1 MEMISALTLIFAI
14 VGQVDPLEPPEKP
27 IKFDDEPA
35 QVAKET
41 IASFGASASNDARL
55 NDVFFLDALHGA
67 AVGDGG
73 AIWRTDDGGT
83 NWRRQISPTN
93 HTLSSVAFR
102 DEKNGL
108 AAGGF
113 VTPYSRKNH
122 GVVLFTLDGGQTWR
136 ERPNL
141 NLPLLR
147 SARFFSG
154 LNGWAV
160 GASSFMFPS
169 GVFFTAD
176 GGRSWTPAASGDLTC
191 WSDGDFIS
199 AAEGALV
206 DGRGAAAV
214 VRRKGIVPSKTDLG
228 DWRGI
233 AKVRLSPS
241 GFGAAVGD
249 GGLVMTTEDGGVTWR
264 SQSGDATLGK
274 SRGFDFSALAVRGE
288 RIWIAGSPG
297 TRVFLS
303 EDGGKSWATH
313 ATGATAT
320 IRSFFFLDDR
330 QGWAVG
336 DWGTILATS
345 DGGRTWTVQRY
356 GAKRVAALAVFAE
369 ANDVPWEALA
379 KIAAQ
384 DGYICEIRV
393 FHSEK
398 ITTPT
403 DDAAAAD
410 DRLREAAFAVGA
422 NDGVFERRFPIR
434 AKVLQLTE
442 ADYKSV
448 WDSLYAGQGE
458 RELESRLVE
467 EIRRLRPEIILAPP
481 ADGRGQTPLNRV
493 LGRVTLKAVGEAA
506 DAASFPEQIAEMG
519 LTPWQTQRIFSADES
534 GGRGGV
540 DVFSSQTIPRWNAT
554 LADAANMARA
564 FVGEKR
570 EEAAATVA
578 FRTTFDLAT
587 DRAARKRFFAEAPAG
602 SNDYPRRAAQGFGAG
617 RGGGDFEGA
626 RRRNALAILERL
638 GKTDGSVG
646 EKLAKIESLSKDLTA
661 DDAVR
666 SLARY
671 ATAATVEG
679 RWSDAADYRRSLV
692 KRFPRHPL
700 ALETYTWLMRY
711 YVSSEIALKERTA
724 SETAE
729 REAPVGATPMKK
741 EEERL
746 RRAVDLETEIEK
758 NAPELI
764 LDSAA
769 RLPLASAYRRLGEK
783 SLAEKVYAALARSGG
798 CDAVRTCAMGERH
811 LAGEEGDSLK
821 PTLLCLRAK
830 EKPNLDGKLDDEIWS
845 RTTPVPLIDSES
857 AGESISCAALA
868 YDDDYLYIAISCRRV
883 ADVEYERTVGA
894 RTRDADLSAHDRMD
908 VSLDVDRDYATF
920 FNLTVDH
927 RGWTADRL
935 NEDATWNPQWF
946 VAASDDGE
954 AWTVEAAIPFSQL
967 SAEKIKS
974 GDVWGLGLQ
983 RTVPGKSFHS
993 WTAPA
998 TPEVRPAGFGY
1009 LRFE

>member
-35 QVAKET
+35 QVAKEAIT
-41 IASFGASASNDARL
+41 SFGAPASNDARL

-83 NWRRQISPTN
+83 SWRRQSSPTS
-93 HTLSSVAFR
+93 HTLNSVSFR

-113 VTPYSRKNH
+113 VAPYSRTSH

-147 SARFFSG
+147 SARFFNG

-176 GGRSWTPAASGDLTC
+176 GGRSWTPAASGDLTI
-191 WSDGDFIS
+191 WSDGDFIT

-206 DGRGAAAV
+206 DGRGSAAV
-214 VRRKGIVPSKTDLG
+214 VRRKGIVPAKTDQV

-233 AKVRLSPS
+233 AKVRLAPS

-249 GGLVMTTEDGGVTWR
+249 GGLVMTTEDGGITWR
-264 SQSGDATLGK
+264 TPVGDATLEK
-274 SRGFDFSALAVRGE
+274 AKGFDFSALAVRGE
-288 RIWIAGSPG
+288 RIWIAGKPG

-303 EDGGKSWATH
+303 EDGGKSWTTQ
-313 ATGATAT
+313 ATGATAPL
-320 IRSFFFLDDR
+320 RSFFFVDDR
-330 QGWAVG
+330 RGWAVG
-336 DWGTILATS
+336 DWGTILASS
-345 DGGRTWTVQRY
+345 DGGRTWSMQRS
-356 GAKRVAALAVFAE
+356 GAKRVAALGVFAE

-384 DGYICEIRV
+384 DGFISEIHV

-398 ITTPT
+398 TAAPT
-403 DDAAAAD
+403 DGAASAD

-434 AKVLQLTE
+434 AKGLQLTE
-442 ADYKSV
+442 ADYASV
-448 WDSLYAGQGE
+448 WDSLHAGQGVK
-458 RELESRLVE
+458 ELESRLVE
-467 EIRRLRPEIILAPP
+467 EIRRLRPEIILAPS
-481 ADGRGQTPLNRV
+481 ADGRGQTPLNRI
-493 LGRVTLKAVGEAA
+493 LGRVTLKAVGKAA

-519 LTPWQTQRIFSADES
+519 LTPWQTQRVFSTDES

-540 DVFSSQTIPRWNAT
+540 EIFTSQTIPRWNAT

-587 DRAARKRFFAEAPAG
+587 DRAVRKRFFTEAPAG
-602 SNDYPRRAAQGFGAG
+602 STDYPRRAAQGFGAG
-617 RGGGDFEGA
+617 KSGGEFDGL
-626 RRRNALAILERL
+626 RRRNALAFLERL
-638 GKTDGSVG
+638 GKSGGSVG

-666 SLARY
+666 ALDRFA
-671 ATAATVEG
+671 ATAVVEG
-679 RWSDAADYRRSLV
+679 RWSDAAEYRRSLV
-692 KRFPRHPL
+692 KRFSRHPL
-700 ALETYTWLMRY
+700 AIETYAWLMRY
-711 YVSSEIALKERTA
+711 YVSSEIALSERMM
-724 SETAE
+724 
-729 REAPVGATPMKK
+729 REATEQGSPVGAAPMKK
-741 EEERL
+741 EDDRL
-746 RRAVDLETEIEK
+746 RRAVELEAEIEK

-783 SLAEKVYAALARSGG
+783 SLAEKTYSALARSGG
-798 CDAVRTCAMGERH
+798 CDAVRMCARGERH
-811 LAGEEGDSLK
+811 LAGEEGESLK

-830 EKPNLDGKLDDEIWS
+830 EKPKLDGKLDDEIWT
-845 RTTPVPLIDSES
+845 RTTPVPLVDAES

-868 YDDDYLYIAISCRRV
+868 YDDEYLYLAISCRR
-883 ADVEYERTVGA
+883 ATGVEYEKAVGA
-894 RTRDADLSAHDRMD
+894 RTRDADLSGRDRMD
-908 VSLDVDRDYATF
+908 VLLDVDRDYAIF
-920 FNLTVDH
+920 YDLTVDH

-946 VAASDDGE
+946 VAASEEGE
-954 AWTVEAAIPFSQL
+954 AWTIEAAIPVSQL
-967 SAEKIKS
+967 SAGKIKS
-974 GDVWGLGLQ
+974 GEVWGLGLQ

-998 TPEVRPAGFGY
+998 SPEVRPEGFGY